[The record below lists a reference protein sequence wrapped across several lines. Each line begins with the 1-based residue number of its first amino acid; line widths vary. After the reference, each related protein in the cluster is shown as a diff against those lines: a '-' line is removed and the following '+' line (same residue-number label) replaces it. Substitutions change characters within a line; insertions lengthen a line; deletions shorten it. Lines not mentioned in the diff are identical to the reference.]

1 VRKTL
6 VGGTRK
12 MIVYDD
18 MESAEKVRVYD
29 KGITVNRDPEHR
41 ERVLAGYRNGDMV
54 APNLDTTEAL
64 RLMTREFIDSI
75 TQKRLPISDGYA
87 GYRVVRLLE
96 AAQQSMQLNGQP
108 VELTDAIG
116 SRRSEDSSL
125 AVVA

>member
-1 VRKTL
+1 
-6 VGGTRK
+6 

-18 MESAEKVRVYD
+18 MEPTEKVRVYD
-29 KGITVNRDPEHR
+29 KGITVNHDPEHR

-64 RLMTREFIDSI
+64 RLMAREFIDSI

-96 AAQQSMQLNGQP
+96 AAQQSMQL
-108 VELTDAIG
+108 ERTTHRTDEYYRPAQERG
-116 SRRSEDSSL
+116 LHPCRSRVGLRNHSRFHE
-125 AVVA
+125 